1 MTEQEKIDVTT
12 DLVEANKYMCSIANK
27 FEDKLKL
34 DLNKY
39 CSEFIEVKEKDIKRL
54 VEFMKEKNEEIKSK
68 YEILIL
74 NYNNDGSLLN
84 NSLETVATIEKGDNT
99 NEEKV
104 VDKAIEEDYE
114 SEFYNLIEQIHANM
128 NDFEIKDEQK
138 ISLIEFI
145 SKIIANDENYKDKIN
160 NLNLFTDKLLNI
172 N

>member
-1 MTEQEKIDVTT
+1 
-12 DLVEANKYMCSIANK
+12 
-27 FEDKLKL
+27 
-34 DLNKY
+34 
-39 CSEFIEVKEKDIKRL
+39 
-54 VEFMKEKNEEIKSK
+54 MKEKNEEIKSK

-99 NEEKV
+99 NDEKV

-114 SEFYNLIEQIHANM
+114 TEFYNLIEQIHANM

-145 SKIIANDENYKDKIN
+145 SKIIANDETYKDKIN